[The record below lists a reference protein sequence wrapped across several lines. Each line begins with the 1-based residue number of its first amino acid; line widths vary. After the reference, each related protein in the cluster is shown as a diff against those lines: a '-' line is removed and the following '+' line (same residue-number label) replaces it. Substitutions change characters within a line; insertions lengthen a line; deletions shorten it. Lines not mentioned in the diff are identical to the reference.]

1 MISIKDIG
9 KFEKKINF
17 KFKNKKNLISALIHP
32 SYVKE
37 KKYDKNLLKND
48 FERLEFLGDR
58 VLGLIISDLIFDKFK
73 NYNEGSLTK
82 KLSYLVQKEF
92 LYKIALEI
100 NIKEIL
106 KYSHKKENSRTNMS
120 ILADSVESLI
130 GSIYVD
136 SGFNHS
142 VKFIKRIWEPY
153 LDIEASNQQDPKTK
167 LQEISQ
173 QQYKSLPKYVLI
185 KKQGPSH
192 SPLFTIS
199 LKVLKL
205 EEIRASGKSIREAE
219 KKAAKIALKK
229 INDK

>member
-1 MISIKDIG
+1 MIPVKDIE

-32 SYVKE
+32 SYIKE
-37 KKYDKNLLKND
+37 TKYDKKLLKND

-58 VLGLIISDLIFDKFK
+58 VLGLIISDLIFDNFK

-92 LYKIALEI
+92 LFKIALEL

-106 KYSHKKENSRTNMS
+106 KYSQKKENSHTNKS

-130 GSIYVD
+130 GSIYID
-136 SGFNHS
+136 SGFAHS
-142 VKFIKRIWEPY
+142 VKFIKKIWEPY

-173 QQYKSLPKYVLI
+173 HQYKSLPKYSLV
-185 KKQGPSH
+185 KKQGPPH

-199 LKVLKL
+199 LKVMKL
-205 EEIRASGKSIREAE
+205 EEIRASAKSIRDAE
-219 KKAAKIALKK
+219 KKAAKTALKK
-229 INDK
+229 INEK